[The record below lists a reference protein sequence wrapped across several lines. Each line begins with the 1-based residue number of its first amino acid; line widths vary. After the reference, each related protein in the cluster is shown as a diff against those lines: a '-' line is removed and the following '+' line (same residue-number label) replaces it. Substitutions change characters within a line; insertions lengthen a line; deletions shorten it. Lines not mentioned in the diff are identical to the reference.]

1 MNISDYIG
9 FIGTFFLVVR
19 LTPILFEQFTDPQEI
34 NAYFIMCEFLA
45 CVFLGTSAILINSL
59 PFILANTLN
68 MLNLLVI
75 IFIQIKLRRNVT
87 ENTEEFSNTSIGQEE

>member
-19 LTPILFEQFTDPQEI
+19 LMPILHEQIHEPKEI

-45 CVFLGTSAILINSL
+45 CVFLGTSAILIQSL

-68 MLNLLVI
+68 MLNLLII
-75 IFIQIKLRRNVT
+75 IFIQIKLRRNIS
-87 ENTEEFSNTSIGQEE
+87 ENTEEFSNI